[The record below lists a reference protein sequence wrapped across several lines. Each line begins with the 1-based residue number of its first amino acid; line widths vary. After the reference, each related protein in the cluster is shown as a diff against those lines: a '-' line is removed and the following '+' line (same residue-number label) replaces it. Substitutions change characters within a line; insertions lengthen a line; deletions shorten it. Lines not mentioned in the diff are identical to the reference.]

1 MTETTSSETFDSEAL
16 PGDSEPHYVAFCDI
30 LGFSNMVASDF
41 EKTLEIYQRLASLM
55 GDDIFT
61 SGEVKTT
68 MYSDSILIV
77 GKELGPVL
85 NAVQGIWFFALASDL
100 MIRGGIAKG
109 RYWERKRGNDL
120 LVVSDALV
128 RAVKLE
134 SMVSVP
140 AVVLA
145 DDIDIDDRH
154 WYPQLLGDPDA
165 VVVTPLLHFRDRNI
179 VNPFNRYWLL
189 SAGARAQRLM
199 ESHPAHKDK
208 YLWFLA
214 LHQAVTERH
223 QLVPKGL
230 IDRLVREG
238 VIGFVPHESTG
249 EQ

>member
-1 MTETTSSETFDSEAL
+1 MTETTSEESFDPESRPE
-16 PGDSEPHYVAFCDI
+16 DSEPHYVAFCDI

-41 EKTLEIYQRLASLM
+41 DRTLEIYKGLAKLL
-55 GDDIFT
+55 GQHNFT
-61 SGEVKTT
+61 SIEVKMT

-77 GKELGPVL
+77 GKELRSVL
-85 NAVQGIWFFALASDL
+85 SAVQGIWFFALASDL
-100 MIRGGIAKG
+100 MLRGGIVKG

-134 SMVSVP
+134 SMLSVP

-145 DDIDIDDRH
+145 DDIEVADEL
-154 WYPQLLGDPDA
+154 WYPQLIGEPDA

-189 SAGARAQRLM
+189 SAGGRAQALM
-199 ESHPAHKDK
+199 ESNPAHKDK

-214 LHQAVTERH
+214 LHQAVTDRH
-223 QLVPKGL
+223 QLVPKSL

-238 VIGFVPHESTG
+238 LVGFFPRESTG

>member
-1 MTETTSSETFDSEAL
+1 MQKTNSDESFDQTTLPEDSEL
-16 PGDSEPHYVAFCDI
+16 HYVAFCDI
-30 LGFSNMVASDF
+30 LGFSSMVASDF
-41 EKTLEIYQRLASLM
+41 DRTLEIYKGLARLL
-55 GDDIFT
+55 GQDIFA
-61 SGEVKTT
+61 SSEVKIT

-77 GKELGPVL
+77 GKELRPVL
-85 NAVQGIWFFALASDL
+85 KAVQGIWFFALASDL
-100 MIRGGIAKG
+100 MLRGGIAKG

-134 SMVSVP
+134 SMVSIP
-140 AVVLA
+140 AVMLA
-145 DDIDIDDRH
+145 DDIELADEL

-189 SAGARAQRLM
+189 SAGNRAQSLM
-199 ESHPAHKDK
+199 ASNPAHKEK

-214 LHQAVTERH
+214 LHQAVTERR

-238 VIGFVPHESTG
+238 VVGFVPHNQLG
-249 EQ
+249 D

>member
-1 MTETTSSETFDSEAL
+1 MTETTSEESFASESL
-16 PGDSEPHYVAFCDI
+16 PEDSEPHYVAFCDI
-30 LGFSNMVASDF
+30 LGFSSMVATDF
-41 EKTLEIYQRLASLM
+41 ERTLEIYQRLAKLL
-55 GDDIFT
+55 GNEIFT
-61 SGEVKTT
+61 SIKVKMT

-77 GKELGPVL
+77 GKELRPVL
-85 NAVQGIWFFALASDL
+85 SAVQGIWFFALASDL
-100 MIRGGIAKG
+100 MLRGGIAKG
-109 RYWERKRGNDL
+109 RYWERKRGNGL

-134 SMVSVP
+134 SIVSVP

-145 DDIDIDDRH
+145 DDIEVPDEL
-154 WYPQLLGDPDA
+154 WYPQLLGEPDA

-179 VNPFNRYWLL
+179 VNPFNRFWLL
-189 SAGARAQRLM
+189 SAGGRAQTLM
-199 ESHPAHKDK
+199 ESNPAHKDK

-238 VIGFVPHESTG
+238 LIGFVPNESVG
-249 EQ
+249 EE